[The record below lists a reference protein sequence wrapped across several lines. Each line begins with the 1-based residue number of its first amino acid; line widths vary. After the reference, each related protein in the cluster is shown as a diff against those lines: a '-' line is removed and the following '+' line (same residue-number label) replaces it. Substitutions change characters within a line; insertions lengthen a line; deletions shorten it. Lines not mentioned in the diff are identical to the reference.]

1 MKALLKNFYRA
12 LCGLLILA
20 VAVSLVGCASDSGEN
35 SSGVPAEPKVVR
47 INTTADPD
55 SLDPWR
61 SAASDTEAIFHNVFE
76 GLCLYDSAGN
86 IIPGLAES
94 WEISEDGKTY
104 TFHLRKDVTFHNGKK
119 FTSADVL
126 YSYNQLTGLSGG
138 EPLTK
143 KFSMVESIEAPDEAT
158 FVAHLSA
165 PSAAFLSLTVMA
177 VLPEGYEEQA
187 VTPVGTGPFRFVEY
201 TPSQRIVLEKNED
214 YYDKGEGDAPGRMA
228 QVDRVEVYIMD
239 DSAAVVSALRSGQ
252 LDIAAI
258 LDAEDAKVLEGEFDI
273 YNSPQNMVQSLFLNH
288 EVAPFDDARVRKAVS
303 YAVNRQEIV
312 DGVFGGY
319 ATALP
324 SNFSPVMAA
333 YYNSDL
339 EGTYEYNVEQAK
351 ALLKEAGLENG
362 FFMTITV
369 PANYQKHIDTAQVI
383 AQQLSAVGIDAK
395 IELIEWASW
404 LEDVYKNAN
413 YQSTIVGLSGKL
425 DPDSVLGR
433 YESTYAS
440 NFFHFANEE
449 YDELITAARVE
460 LDQEKR
466 AEEYKRCQEILTEE
480 AAAVYLTDP
489 NLIVAC
495 RKDLKGFT
503 FYPVTFYD
511 FSTLRY
517 E

>member
-1 MKALLKNFYRA
+1 
-12 LCGLLILA
+12 
-20 VAVSLVGCASDSGEN
+20 
-35 SSGVPAEPKVVR
+35 
-47 INTTADPD
+47 
-55 SLDPWR
+55 
-61 SAASDTEAIFHNVFE
+61 
-76 GLCLYDSAGN
+76 
-86 IIPGLAES
+86 
-94 WEISEDGKTY
+94 
-104 TFHLRKDVTFHNGKK
+104 
-119 FTSADVL
+119 
-126 YSYNQLTGLSGG
+126 
-138 EPLTK
+138 
-143 KFSMVESIEAPDEAT
+143 
-158 FVAHLSA
+158 
-165 PSAAFLSLTVMA
+165 
-177 VLPEGYEEQA
+177 
-187 VTPVGTGPFRFVEY
+187 
-201 TPSQRIVLEKNED
+201 
-214 YYDKGEGDAPGRMA
+214 
-228 QVDRVEVYIMD
+228 
-239 DSAAVVSALRSGQ
+239 
-252 LDIAAI
+252 
-258 LDAEDAKVLEGEFDI
+258 
-273 YNSPQNMVQSLFLNH
+273 MVQSLFLNH
-288 EVAPFDDARVRKAVS
+288 EVAPFDDVRVRKAVS
-303 YAVNRQEIV
+303 YAINRQEVV

-324 SNFSPVMAA
+324 SNFSPVMGA
-333 YYNSDL
+333 YYNSEL
-339 EGTYEYNVEQAK
+339 EGAYEYNVEQAK

-362 FFMTITV
+362 FFMSITV

-449 YDELITAARVE
+449 YDELITTARVE

-466 AEEYKRCQEILTEE
+466 VEEYKRCQEILTEE

-495 RKDLKGFT
+495 RKELKGFT

-511 FSTLRY
+511 FSTLYY

>member
-1 MKALLKNFYRA
+1 MKAFLKKFYRA

-55 SLDPWR
+55 SLDPWQ

-143 KFSMVESIEAPDEAT
+143 KFSMIESIEAPDEAT

-369 PANYQKHIDTAQVI
+369 PANYQKHIDTAQ
-383 AQQLSAVGIDAK
+383 QLSAVGIDAK